1 MAKNALILGVGGQD
15 GAYLAN
21 FLLTKGYSVIGSSR
35 DSQVTNFS
43 NLAKLG
49 IINDVE
55 KISVSLNDFRSVL
68 QAVKN
73 YKPTEIYNLAGQSS
87 VSLSF
92 EQPVETIESIVLG
105 NLNVLES
112 IRFTE
117 VDTRFYNAGSS
128 EIFGNAN
135 KAVNENS
142 VLNPISPYGVAKS
155 AALWQIRNYRN
166 SYNLFASTGI
176 LFNHESP
183 LRKDHF
189 VTAKIIKTVCRISK
203 GSNEKLKLG
212 NINISRDWGWAP
224 EYVSLMWKIL
234 QVESPDDFV
243 IATGVTISL
252 KDFIRFAFEYFGL
265 NWEEHVIIE
274 SSLFRPAD
282 IEIGLSDISK
292 ARKELN
298 WNPEIVGYKLVHKL
312 IECELNSVNY

>member
-1 MAKNALILGVGGQD
+1 MAKKALILGVGGQD

-43 NLAKLG
+43 NLVKLG

-92 EQPVETIESIVLG
+92 EQPVETLESIVIG
-105 NLNVLES
+105 NLNILES

-128 EIFGNAN
+128 EIFGNTN
-135 KAVNENS
+135 IAVNENS

-166 SYNLFASTGI
+166 SYKLFASTGI

-189 VTAKIIKTVCRISK
+189 VTAKIIKTVCRISS

-234 QVESPDDFV
+234 QVDYPDDFV

-274 SSLFRPAD
+274 NSLFRPAD

-292 ARKELN
+292 AKKELS
-298 WNPEIVGYKLVHKL
+298 WDPEIVGHKLVHKL